1 MKKDNDGKNEAK
13 IIVRVDPEIADLI
26 PGFLE
31 NRQKD
36 IKTML
41 EALDVGDYET
51 IRVLGH
57 TMKGSG
63 GGYGFD
69 AITDIGLSL
78 EQAAKGKN
86 SEEIQRW
93 VEELSNYLE
102 KVEVVYE

>member
-1 MKKDNDGKNEAK
+1 MITNNDGKNEAK
-13 IIVRVDPEIADLI
+13 IIVHVDAEIEDLI
-26 PGFLE
+26 PGFLQ

-36 IKTML
+36 IITIL
-41 EALDVGDYET
+41 EALDKGGYET
-51 IRVLGH
+51 IRMLGH
-57 TMKGSG
+57 SMKGSG

-86 SEEIQRW
+86 SEDVRKW